1 MLRHPA
7 IVKLSFLCTHAHTHL
22 DAPPPCLLFSLR
34 AGTPQTPDQ
43 QWNVSALAG
52 SKAPAGSL
60 TSPDRNPIKPLWGD
74 QSETVCLCECAKRC
88 NGGGDWTI
96 LHLDKWSEEDTHT
109 HTLAHTQGPDAFHSQ
124 SPQGKCFMSVNL
136 LNIRCSY
143 LSNMPQSGYNKK
155 FKPQGRYTHFIQSR
169 CFTVSNW
176 PKKLSIKLNKKSI

>member
-1 MLRHPA
+1 MATILRCWGKKFTPCQCWDIQQLWSSH
-7 IVKLSFLCTHAHTHL
+7 FCAHTHL
-22 DAPPPCLLFSLR
+22 DAPPPCRLFSLR

-96 LHLDKWSEEDTHT
+96 LHLDKWSEEECGAHKCTHT
-109 HTLAHTQGPDAFHSQ
+109 HTGTW
-124 SPQGKCFMSVNL
+124 C
-136 LNIRCSY
+136 
-143 LSNMPQSGYNKK
+143 LS
-155 FKPQGRYTHFIQSR
+155 
-169 CFTVSNW
+169 FTEL
-176 PKKLSIKLNKKSI
+176 PGQMFYECKLNEHQVLLFKQHATVQL